1 MNTEKVILSSLVTND
16 EYARKVIPFH
26 DTTYFHTKS
35 EQIVFKLIEDHVAK
49 YNAFPTKSPI
59 VLPSCGSG
67 YVGGS
72 GSMSTVRTVRSTGA
86 SRKTL
91 MVFFKCEDVP
101 FPICTLTCEKVVG
114 IARGG

>member
-1 MNTEKVILSSLVTND
+1 MYASSAFLLYSALLAALISAALFASAMALSFLVMIWGPLS
-16 EYARKVIPFH
+16 Y
-26 DTTYFHTKS
+26 S
-35 EQIVFKLIEDHVAK
+35 
-49 YNAFPTKSPI
+49 AFPTKSPI

-72 GSMSTVRTVRSTGA
+72 CSSLMSTVRTVRSTGA

-101 FPICTLTCEKVVG
+101 FPICTLTCEKMVG

>member
-1 MNTEKVILSSLVTND
+1 MYASSAFLLYSALLAALISAALFASAMALSFLVMIWGPLS
-16 EYARKVIPFH
+16 Y
-26 DTTYFHTKS
+26 S
-35 EQIVFKLIEDHVAK
+35 
-49 YNAFPTKSPI
+49 AFPTKSPI

-72 GSMSTVRTVRSTGA
+72 CSMSTVRTVRSTGA

-114 IARGG
+114 ITRGG